1 MKKQLLIVTDLGS
14 FKAYSVDYSALNA
27 TPRLELI
34 EHFHPEEPR
43 IADSLSKLAGRYR
56 APGARGG
63 ATWGERN
70 NIDLEER
77 KRLIRRLSGR
87 LNALMGDGAVDSCYF
102 AASKGIDHQ
111 ILDSLTR
118 AAHAKIKK
126 NLPADLIKA
135 SKEKLLDYFGL
146 RAEKRTAPV
155 ARVTSGVVR
164 PLRTAR

>member
-14 FKAYSVDYSALNA
+14 FKAYSVDNSGLNT

-34 EHFHPEEPR
+34 EHFHAEEPR
-43 IADSLSKLAGRYR
+43 IADKPSKLAGRYR

-63 ATWGERN
+63 APWGERN
-70 NIDLEER
+70 NIELEGK
-77 KRLIRRLSGR
+77 KRLVRRLSGR
-87 LNALMGDGAVDSCYF
+87 LNALVRDGDVDSFYF

-111 ILDSLTR
+111 ILDALCP
-118 AAHAKIKK
+118 AAQAKIKK

-146 RAEKRTAPV
+146 RPEKRPGP
-155 ARVTSGVVR
+155 SR
-164 PLRTAR
+164 PS